1 MAENPTVKRQ
11 KPLSR
16 TQREKFDGTT
26 RFSKL
31 PPKENRARQI
41 KRSDDTFK
49 NIHVGLQE
57 MDEAVVYFFNNVI
70 KPRVLENGIL
80 IDVPLMYG
88 DPEHWAQIQTRGYM
102 RDAKNKIIAPVVMY
116 RRTSMSRDDSV
127 PIDKADRNLV
137 HVYPRKWSDE
147 HNKYDRFSL
156 VHNIRPTYEMY
167 NIVIPDH
174 VIISYECVIWT
185 SFITQMNKIVEQMNY
200 WEGSYWGDDDKFK
213 FKAKIDSFDQ
223 SVDVDTDKG
232 RLVRSNFSLE
242 LKGYLIPEVANDLL
256 TTQKEFTKQQIIL
269 DTETEVDVLA
279 MSQVDPLAQKIMIT
293 TKTQPATGTNQ
304 TINDLINQKF
314 AQLIGGQQFLR
325 KLSVYSTLTTPG
337 ATIVTG
343 SGDSVV
349 SYPNVYTASVPSN
362 MQPYLFDT
370 REDDFLVFVNG
381 QYMEH
386 DAFVI
391 QQSGSSFVVTASDGS
406 LGYSLESTDEIVVW
420 GKFE

>member
-1 MAENPTVKRQ
+1 MKIA
-11 KPLSR
+11 
-16 TQREKFDGTT
+16 
-26 RFSKL
+26 SKYS
-31 PPKENRARQI
+31 I
-41 KRSDDTFK
+41 T
-49 NIHVGLQE
+49 I
-57 MDEAVVYFFNNVI
+57 
-70 KPRVLENGIL
+70 LE
-80 IDVPLMYG
+80 
-88 DPEHWAQIQTRGYM
+88 
-102 RDAKNKIIAPVVMY
+102 KII
-116 RRTSMSRDDSV
+116 
-127 PIDKADRNLV
+127 
-137 HVYPRKWSDE
+137 
-147 HNKYDRFSL
+147 
-156 VHNIRPTYEMY
+156 
-167 NIVIPDH
+167 
-174 VIISYECVIWT
+174 
-185 SFITQMNKIVEQMNY
+185 Y
-200 WEGSYWGDDDKFK
+200 WEGRYWGDYDKFK

-256 TTQKEFTKQQIIL
+256 TTQKNFTTQQIIL

-293 TKTQPATGTNQ
+293 SNTQPATGANQ
-304 TINDLINQKF
+304 SVTDLINEKF

-349 SYPNVYTASVPSN
+349 SYPNVYTASVPEN
-362 MQPYLFDT
+362 MQAYLFDT

-391 QQSGSSFVVTASDGS
+391 QQSGSSFVVTSSDGS
-406 LGYSLESTDEIVVW
+406 LGYTLNSATDEVVVW